1 MVIRAADRLEDVLG
15 TDEGMLERLL
25 AASPAL
31 EGLRNPTTR
40 RVMGRLATVGDVARM
55 AGLEPDILVRRL
67 NRVAP
72 STPAVN
78 ESETMSDP
86 DDGHP
91 SGSAPET
98 GKEEMTAMS
107 TRIPPFLAEL
117 PAERRVDLDVRDDLR
132 NGREPFSRI
141 MAARAALPQDGVL
154 RLRAT
159 FEPQPLY
166 AVMARQGYDHWTEEL
181 APDDWRVWFHPRR
194 LAEEGNAEAAPGKP
208 AGQEAA
214 PPVASAPVARVADPA
229 EDVVILDVR
238 GMEPPEP
245 MAHTL
250 AALETLP
257 AGKTLLQINERVPQ
271 FLLPR
276 LSELGFEYTIREQE
290 EGVVRVFIRRSAD
303 AEASDP
309 HPDSG
314 AASR

>member
-1 MVIRAADRLEDVLG
+1 MTVPARMSFVTLGARDLPRLRDFYKGLGWHPTVEADNFAAFLLGGVVLG
-15 TDEGMLERLL
+15 
-25 AASPAL
+25 
-31 EGLRNPTTR
+31 
-40 RVMGRLATVGDVARM
+40 
-55 AGLEPDILVRRL
+55 
-67 NRVAP
+67 
-72 STPAVN
+72 
-78 ESETMSDP
+78 
-86 DDGHP
+86 
-91 SGSAPET
+91 
-98 GKEEMTAMS
+98 
-107 TRIPPFLAEL
+107 
-117 PAERRVDLDVRDDLR
+117 
-132 NGREPFSRI
+132 
-141 MAARAALPQDGVL
+141 
-154 RLRAT
+154 
-159 FEPQPLY
+159 LY
-166 AVMARQGYDHWTEEL
+166 AMENL
-181 APDDWRVWFHPRR
+181 
-194 LAEEGNAEAAPGKP
+194 NAEAAPGKP

-314 AASR
+314 PASR